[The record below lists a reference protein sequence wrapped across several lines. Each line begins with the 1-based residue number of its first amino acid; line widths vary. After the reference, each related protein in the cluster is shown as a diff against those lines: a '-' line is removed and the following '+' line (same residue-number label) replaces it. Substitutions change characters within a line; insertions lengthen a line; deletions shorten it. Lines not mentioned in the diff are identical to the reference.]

1 MVNAK
6 INGIN
11 IEVEEGTTIL
21 EAAKKVNIN
30 LPTLCN
36 MHMVDGKTRNCKSTC
51 RVCVVEVEG
60 MGKLVP
66 SCDTEIK
73 EGMSV
78 KTNSLRAVKARR
90 TIVELLLSNHPMDC
104 LKCEKNNNC
113 ELQKLASDL
122 GIDETAYAGERSHF
136 AIDVSDGF
144 VRDREKC
151 ILCRRCVTV
160 CNEIQKVNAITVADR
175 GFGSNITTFCNDSIK
190 ETKCTYCGQCVAVC
204 PTGALR
210 EKSDYKKV
218 WEILDDNKYSLVQIA
233 PSVRYALAEEFG
245 LESGE
250 LSTGKIVAALKLLG
264 FDAVFDTNFAADLTI
279 MEEANE
285 FIERFTKGENL
296 PLITSCCPAWIK
308 YAEDNYY
315 DKLDLISSCKS
326 PQQMF
331 GAISKNY
338 LPQKLGLKKEDV
350 AVVSIMPCVA
360 KKHEAKRDEM
370 KDIDNIKDVDLV
382 ITTRELAKLIRE
394 SRIDIVNLED
404 RDFDNPLGFSSG
416 AGTIFGS
423 SGGVMEAALRT
434 AYEWATGKNLDKI
447 DFEVVRGLDG
457 VKEAKIELDGK
468 EINIAVVSSLGNA
481 KKIMDEIDEG
491 KSKYHFIEIMACPGG
506 CIDGGGQPYIKS
518 NRDILKKRMKAMYK
532 DDREKVI
539 RKSHENP
546 MIKELYDEYLK
557 KPNSHIAHQILH
569 VKYKKININEKIG
582 N

>member
-21 EAAKKVNIN
+21 EAAKNVNIN

-569 VKYKKININEKIG
+569 VKYKK
-582 N
+582 

>member
-36 MHMVDGKTRNCKSTC
+36 MQMVDGKTRNCKSTC

-308 YAEDNYY
+308 YAENNYY

-404 RDFDNPLGFSSG
+404 IDFDNPLGFSSG

-468 EINIAVVSSLGNA
+468 EVNIAVVSSLGNA
-481 KKIMDEIDEG
+481 KKIMDEIEEG

-569 VKYKKININEKIG
+569 VKYKK
-582 N
+582 

>member
-245 LESGE
+245 LEAGE

-569 VKYKKININEKIG
+569 VKYKK
-582 N
+582 

>member
-360 KKHEAKRDEM
+360 KKHEAERDEM

-569 VKYKKININEKIG
+569 VKYKK
-582 N
+582 

>member
-11 IEVEEGTTIL
+11 IEIENGSSIL
-21 EAAKKVNIN
+21 DAAKKVNIN

-36 MHMVDGKTRNCKSTC
+36 MYMADGKTRNCKGTC

-66 SCDTEIK
+66 SCETEIK
-73 EGMSV
+73 EGMSI
-78 KTNSLRAVKARR
+78 KTHSLRAVRARR

-122 GIDETAYAGERSHF
+122 GIDESAYAGERSHF
-136 AIDVSDGF
+136 DIDMSDGF
-144 VRDREKC
+144 IRDREKC
-151 ILCRRCVTV
+151 ILCRRCITV
-160 CNEIQKVNAITVADR
+160 CNEVQKVNAITVANR
-175 GFGSNITTFCNDSIK
+175 GFGSNISTFCNDSIEK
-190 ETKCTYCGQCVAVC
+190 TKCTYCGQCVAVC

-210 EKSDYKKV
+210 ERSNYKKI
-218 WEILDDNKYSLVQIA
+218 WEVLDENKYSIVQIA

-245 LESGE
+245 LESGG
-250 LSTGKIVAALKLLG
+250 LSTGKIVTVLKLLG
-264 FDAVFDTNFAADLTI
+264 FNSVFDTNFAADLTI
-279 MEEANE
+279 MEEASE
-285 FIERFTKGENL
+285 FIERFTKGEKL

-308 YAEDNYY
+308 YAENNYY

-331 GAISKNY
+331 GALAKNY
-338 LPQKLGLKKEDV
+338 LPEKLGIKKEDITV
-350 AVVSIMPCVA
+350 ISIMPCIA

-370 KDIDNIKDVDLV
+370 IDVDNIRDVDIV

-394 SRIDIVNLED
+394 SGIDIVNLPD
-404 RDFDNPLGFSSG
+404 SDFDNPLGFSSG

-434 AYEWATGKNLDKI
+434 SYEWVTGNTLDEI
-447 DFEVVRGLDG
+447 NFEGVRGLEG
-457 VKEAKIELDGK
+457 VKEANIDLNGIEVK
-468 EINIAVVSSLGNA
+468 IAVVSSLGNA
-481 KKIMDEIDEG
+481 KKIMDEIEEG
-491 KSKYHFIEIMACPGG
+491 NSKYHFIEVMACPGG

-518 NRDILKKRMKAMYK
+518 SRDILKKRMSAMYK
-532 DDREKVI
+532 DDKTKVI

-546 MIKELYDEYLK
+546 MIKELYSEYLK
-557 KPNSHIAHQILH
+557 KPNSDIAHHILH
-569 VKYKKININEKIG
+569 VEYKK
-582 N
+582 

>member
-569 VKYKKININEKIG
+569 VKYKK
-582 N
+582 